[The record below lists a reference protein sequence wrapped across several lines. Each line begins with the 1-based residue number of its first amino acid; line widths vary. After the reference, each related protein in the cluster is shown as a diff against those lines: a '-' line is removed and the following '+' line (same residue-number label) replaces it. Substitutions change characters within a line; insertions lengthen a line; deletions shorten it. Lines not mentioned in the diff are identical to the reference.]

1 MKKHLTVLTGASRGM
16 GLAMAQQL
24 CRDNQSLLCISR
36 GHSDELTALSL
47 QQGSQLQQW
56 QADLAQPAAVAEKLA
71 QWLETFT
78 PNEFASASLIN
89 NAGVIGHL
97 GPIDDAS
104 AEHLLQGI
112 AVNLQAPILLSSVF
126 LKHTR
131 HWHLPRKLLN
141 ISSGL
146 GRRPMAASALY
157 CAGKAGLD
165 HFTRCLALDEA
176 LQANPAMVVSL
187 APGVIDTDMQTDLR
201 SAKGAG
207 FPDQTMFVQMKSNGA
222 LTSPTEAAQRVLA
235 YLQRPDFG
243 HSRNLSRSLNN
254 VRGRLGLAKRRVRLQ
269 EG

>member
-1 MKKHLTVLTGASRGM
+1 MKKHLTILTGASRGM
-16 GLAMAQQL
+16 GLAMAEQL
-24 CRDNQSLLCISR
+24 CHADQWVLCISR
-36 GHSDELTALSL
+36 GQSDALTSIADKHGAHLV
-47 QQGSQLQQW
+47 QW
-56 QADLAQPAAVAEKLA
+56 QVDLAQPAAVAEKLA
-71 QWLETFT
+71 HWFDALNPE
-78 PNEFASASLIN
+78 EFASATLIN
-89 NAGVIGHL
+89 NAGLIGHL

-112 AVNLQAPILLSSVF
+112 AVNLQAPIVVSSVF

-131 HWHLPRKLLN
+131 HWQLPRKILN

-176 LQANPAMVVSL
+176 LHANPAKVVSL

-207 FPDQTMFVQMKSNGA
+207 FPDQNMFVQMKNTGA
-222 LTSPTEAAQRVLA
+222 LTTPTVAAAQILA

-243 HSRNLSRSLNN
+243 DNPVAD
-254 VRGRLGLAKRRVRLQ
+254 VRDI
-269 EG
+269 

>member
-1 MKKHLTVLTGASRGM
+1 
-16 GLAMAQQL
+16 
-24 CRDNQSLLCISR
+24 LCISR
-36 GHSDELTALSL
+36 GQSDALTAIADKHGAHLV
-47 QQGSQLQQW
+47 QW
-56 QADLAQPAAVAEKLA
+56 QVDLAQPATVSEKLSHWFDA
-71 QWLETFT
+71 LNPE
-78 PNEFASASLIN
+78 EFASATLIN
-89 NAGVIGHL
+89 NAGLIGHL
-97 GPIDDAS
+97 GPINDAS

-112 AVNLQAPILLSSVF
+112 AVNLQAPVLLSSVF

-131 HWHLPRKLLN
+131 TWKMPRKILN

-176 LQANPAMVVSL
+176 LHANPAKVVSL

-207 FPDQTMFVQMKSNGA
+207 FPDQNMFVQMKNTGA
-222 LTSPTEAAQRVLA
+222 LTTPTVAAAQILA

-243 HSRNLSRSLNN
+243 SNPVAD
-254 VRGRLGLAKRRVRLQ
+254 VRDI
-269 EG
+269 

>member
-1 MKKHLTVLTGASRGM
+1 MKKHLTILTGASRGM
-16 GLAMAQQL
+16 GLAMAEQL
-24 CRDNQSLLCISR
+24 CHADQWVLCISR
-36 GHSDELTALSL
+36 GQSDALTSIADKHGAHLV
-47 QQGSQLQQW
+47 QW
-56 QADLAQPAAVAEKLA
+56 QADLAQPATVSEKLSHWFDA
-71 QWLETFT
+71 LNPE
-78 PNEFASASLIN
+78 EFASATLIN
-89 NAGVIGHL
+89 NAGLIGHL

-112 AVNLQAPILLSSVF
+112 AVNLQAPIVVSSVF

-131 HWHLPRKLLN
+131 HWQLPRKILN

-176 LQANPAMVVSL
+176 LHANPAKVVSL

-207 FPDQTMFVQMKSNGA
+207 FPDQNMFVQMKNTGA
-222 LTSPTEAAQRVLA
+222 LTTPTVAAAQILA

-243 HSRNLSRSLNN
+243 DNPVAD
-254 VRGRLGLAKRRVRLQ
+254 VRDI
-269 EG
+269 

>member
-1 MKKHLTVLTGASRGM
+1 
-16 GLAMAQQL
+16 
-24 CRDNQSLLCISR
+24 
-36 GHSDELTALSL
+36 LTAIADKHGAHLV
-47 QQGSQLQQW
+47 QW
-56 QADLAQPAAVAEKLA
+56 QVDLAQPAAVAEKLA
-71 QWLETFT
+71 HWFDALNPE
-78 PNEFASASLIN
+78 EFASATLIN
-89 NAGVIGHL
+89 NAGLIGHL

-112 AVNLQAPILLSSVF
+112 AVNLQAPVLLSSVF

-131 HWHLPRKLLN
+131 RWKMPRKILN

-176 LQANPAMVVSL
+176 LHANPAKVVSL

-207 FPDQTMFVQMKSNGA
+207 FPDQNMFVQMKNTGA
-222 LTSPTEAAQRVLA
+222 LTTPTVAAAQILA

-243 HSRNLSRSLNN
+243 DNPVAD
-254 VRGRLGLAKRRVRLQ
+254 VRDI
-269 EG
+269 

>member
-1 MKKHLTVLTGASRGM
+1 MKKHLTILTGASRGM
-16 GLAMAQQL
+16 GLAMAEQL
-24 CRDNQSLLCISR
+24 CHADQWVLCISR
-36 GHSDELTALSL
+36 GQSDALTAIADKHGAHLV
-47 QQGSQLQQW
+47 QW
-56 QADLAQPAAVAEKLA
+56 QVDLAQPAAVAEKLA
-71 QWLETFT
+71 HWFDALNPE
-78 PNEFASASLIN
+78 EFASATLIN
-89 NAGVIGHL
+89 NAGLIGHL

-112 AVNLQAPILLSSVF
+112 AVNLQAPIVVSSVF

-131 HWHLPRKLLN
+131 HWQLPRKILN

-176 LQANPAMVVSL
+176 LHANPAKVVSL

-207 FPDQTMFVQMKSNGA
+207 FPDQNMFVQMKNTGA
-222 LTSPTEAAQRVLA
+222 LTTPTVAAAQILA

-243 HSRNLSRSLNN
+243 DNPVAD
-254 VRGRLGLAKRRVRLQ
+254 VRDI
-269 EG
+269 